1 MVTFLVLYYGILVD
15 LTVLIT
21 SLIGLFISAN
31 KLTQFFFLSG
41 LVLQIILFELRKN
54 YFLDKVDEEI
64 YKHEPDITL
73 TVQIIWILGMLLGVL
88 L

>member
-21 SLIGLFISAN
+21 SLIGLFISTN
-31 KLTQFFFLSG
+31 KLTQFFFLSS

-54 YFLDKVDEEI
+54 YFLDKVDEEV